1 MKTPEAMKG
10 RKLLIR
16 LHEPG
21 IERIR
26 PDGLYMATAKVT
38 KYYTS
43 NKWVNLEYVVEDEKA
58 KLQLEHGFYQKDCTP
73 VPFLPEK
80 RRKGRS
86 QGGVHCGWA
95 MYHEGEGVADIG
107 EGVYELM
114 DMADAIPE
122 TQP

>member
-43 NKWVNLEYVVEDEKA
+43 NKWVDLEYVVDDEEARLHLHK
-58 KLQLEHGFYQKDCTP
+58 KFYQKDCTP
-73 VPFLPEK
+73 VSFPDN
-80 RRKGRS
+80 RRLRK
-86 QGGVHCGWA
+86 QGGFHCGWT
-95 MYHEGEGVADIG
+95 MYREGVADIG
-107 EGVYELM
+107 EDVYELM
-114 DMADAIPE
+114 KTANATP
-122 TQP
+122 

>member
-26 PDGLYMATAKVT
+26 PDGLYMATAKVA

-43 NKWVNLEYVVEDEKA
+43 NKWVDLEYVVDGEEARLHLDRK
-58 KLQLEHGFYQKDCTP
+58 FYRTDCTP
-73 VPFLPEK
+73 VAFAQSK
-80 RRKGRS
+80 RLKQR
-86 QGGVHCGWA
+86 GGVHCGWTIYREEA
-95 MYHEGEGVADIG
+95 ADIG
-107 EGVYELM
+107 EDVYELM
-114 DMADAIPE
+114 RMANATP
-122 TQP
+122 

>member
-43 NKWVNLEYVVEDEKA
+43 NKWVNLEYVVDDEEARLHLDRK
-58 KLQLEHGFYQKDCTP
+58 FYRTDCTP
-73 VPFLPEK
+73 VAFAQSK
-80 RRKGRS
+80 RLKQR
-86 QGGVHCGWA
+86 GGFHCGWA
-95 MYHEGEGVADIG
+95 IYREEAADIG
-107 EGVYELM
+107 EDVYELM
-114 DMADAIPE
+114 GTATP
-122 TQP
+122 

>member
-21 IERIR
+21 IKRVR

-43 NKWVNLEYVVEDEKA
+43 NKWVDLEYVVGDEEARLHLDRK
-58 KLQLEHGFYQKDCTP
+58 FYQKDCTP
-73 VPFLPEK
+73 VSFPDN
-80 RRKGRS
+80 RRLRK
-86 QGGVHCGWA
+86 QGGFHCGWT
-95 MYHEGEGVADIG
+95 MYREGVADIG
-107 EGVYELM
+107 EDVYELM
-114 DMADAIPE
+114 KTANATP
-122 TQP
+122 